1 MSYEFV
7 SSVSMLSFHLSFISV
22 IDAKTGEVDVFVLF
36 EWASFLA
43 LVKLDQVVC
52 PDSPFSLISLMIQ

>member
-1 MSYEFV
+1 
-7 SSVSMLSFHLSFISV
+7 MLSFHLSFISV

-52 PDSPFSLISLMIQ
+52 PDSPFSLISLIIQ